1 MSKGNCLKVVLGN
14 KENTETTL
22 SLYMVCGSI
31 YGPEVEK
38 KTGDM
43 VFSENNKFLKRI
55 TYQVSRCRECSVK
68 IFNSVQEIVKKYMS

>member
-38 KTGDM
+38 KTRDM